1 MSRMWQP
8 EPGWQRLPAGLGTST
23 AGVWLAGDRIVK
35 RLTAPLPG
43 DPGELTDPS
52 HFAYW
57 HRPVDVALSGA
68 VEATPGLRCAPA
80 LAVDE
85 DSEGATLW
93 FPHLDDMPPSG
104 LFVARSLGRFAGA
117 ELPAYPWLA
126 RGQLADRIRRVEHRG
141 GWRTLA
147 RTTVADVADRL
158 WERRG
163 RHLAELDSLPQV
175 PQHGDPTPTNLIAH
189 DGEHVLAIDWA
200 TLGRGPVGADLGY
213 YALSAREEFEPLV
226 EAYVAGLPEG
236 VATRRQVE
244 LGARV
249 SAVYTVMSRAEWA
262 LAQAAEGEG
271 ALVAKFRHPSV
282 APHLRALQ
290 RQFPQ
295 IEALL
300 ELV

>member
-1 MSRMWQP
+1 MSAMWQP
-8 EPGWQRLPAGLGTST
+8 EPGWQQLPAGLGAST

-43 DPGELTDPS
+43 DPAELSDLG

-57 HRPVDVALSGA
+57 RRPVDVALSRA
-68 VEATPGLRCAPA
+68 VEATPGLRSTPA
-80 LAVDE
+80 LAVEE
-85 DSEGATLW
+85 DAEGATLW
-93 FPHLDDMPPSG
+93 FAHVDPMPPSG
-104 LFVARSLGRFAGA
+104 LFVARSMGRFAGSD
-117 ELPAYPWLA
+117 LPSYPWLA

-141 GWRTLA
+141 GWRVLG
-147 RTTVADVADRL
+147 RTTVADVADLL
-158 WERRG
+158 WTQRA
-163 RHLAELDSLPQV
+163 RHLADLDALPQV
-175 PQHGDPTPTNLIAH
+175 PQHGDPTPPNLLAH

-226 EAYVAGLPEG
+226 DAYVAALPDGL
-236 VATRRQVE
+236 ATRAQVE

-271 ALVAKFRHPSV
+271 ALLGKFRHPSV

-300 ELV
+300 